1 MAKSEAEHEEDEEDR
16 QRLADR
22 VLGRLEDAVYWGIA
36 LVLIIGSVALLI
48 AQFNTMLRLRNAPV
62 DTSMLEV
69 LDGLL
74 LIFIFVELLYAVRA
88 CLRSHEIVAE
98 PFLIVGI
105 LAGIKEIV
113 VLSVEAATLL
123 EKGPA
128 FARAVV
134 EIGVLAG
141 VVLALALAAFVLRER
156 RRDTEDAGEQAAD
169 EDSAAR
175 TPDRTPRRTVP
186 SHRRVMYAIIY
197 NVVSTPRER
206 MVVSAALLIRERGAH
221 ATAIS
226 DVLEHSGAPRG
237 SAYHYF
243 PGGRTQL
250 LGEAIEYAG
259 DYVAGKISG
268 RRASSTLLDELGR
281 RCTASS

>member
-1 MAKSEAEHEEDEEDR
+1 MAKSESEHEEDEEDR

-22 VLGRLEDAVYWGIA
+22 VLGKLEDAVYWGIA
-36 LVLIIGSVALLI
+36 LVLIIGSVSLLVS
-48 AQFNTMLRLRNAPV
+48 QFNTMLRLRDAAAKTV
-62 DTSMLEV
+62 MLEI

-128 FARAVV
+128 FSRAVV

-141 VVLALALAAFVLRER
+141 VVLALALSAFVLRER
-156 RRDTEDAGEQAAD
+156 RRDTEDAGERAGED
-169 EDSAAR
+169 EEEPAKS
-175 TPDRTPRRTVP
+175 
-186 SHRRVMYAIIY
+186 
-197 NVVSTPRER
+197 
-206 MVVSAALLIRERGAH
+206 
-221 ATAIS
+221 
-226 DVLEHSGAPRG
+226 
-237 SAYHYF
+237 
-243 PGGRTQL
+243 
-250 LGEAIEYAG
+250 
-259 DYVAGKISG
+259 
-268 RRASSTLLDELGR
+268 
-281 RCTASS
+281 

>member
-1 MAKSEAEHEEDEEDR
+1 
-16 QRLADR
+16 
-22 VLGRLEDAVYWGIA
+22 
-36 LVLIIGSVALLI
+36 
-48 AQFNTMLRLRNAPV
+48 
-62 DTSMLEV
+62 MLEI

-128 FARAVV
+128 FSRAVV

-156 RRDTEDAGEQAAD
+156 RRDTEDAGERAAE
-169 EDSAAR
+169 EDAPSRVLTAPGIGSALA
-175 TPDRTPRRTVP
+175 
-186 SHRRVMYAIIY
+186 SRRVMYAIIY
-197 NVVSTPRER
+197 SVVSNPRER
-206 MVVSAALLIRERGAH
+206 MVVSAALLIRERGAQ

-226 DVLEHSGAPRG
+226 DVLKHSGAPRG

-243 PGGRTQL
+243 PGGRMQL
-250 LGEAIEYAG
+250 LEEATDYAG
-259 DYVAGKISG
+259 AYIAGKISAARER
-268 RRASSTLLDELGR
+268 RRAAGR
-281 RCTASS
+281 A

>member
-1 MAKSEAEHEEDEEDR
+1 MAEKSESEGDEER

-36 LVLIIGSVALLI
+36 VVLIIGSVALLV
-48 AQFNTMLRLRNAPV
+48 AQFNTMLNLRSAPAKSV
-62 DTSMLEV
+62 MLEV

-128 FARAVV
+128 FSRAVV

-156 RRDTEDAGEQAAD
+156 RRDTAD
-169 EDSAAR
+169 VGEDSDEEDEQPAR
-175 TPDRTPRRTVP
+175 T
-186 SHRRVMYAIIY
+186 S
-197 NVVSTPRER
+197 
-206 MVVSAALLIRERGAH
+206 
-221 ATAIS
+221 
-226 DVLEHSGAPRG
+226 
-237 SAYHYF
+237 
-243 PGGRTQL
+243 
-250 LGEAIEYAG
+250 
-259 DYVAGKISG
+259 
-268 RRASSTLLDELGR
+268 
-281 RCTASS
+281 